1 MARHRYRVGFVKQPV
16 KGNQM
21 KMPEFVTKSCDAC
34 GDFFEVEQW
43 FADRSGMQLCDD
55 CAEDMREAAEVMQ
68 NGGRA

>member
-1 MARHRYRVGFVKQPV
+1 
-16 KGNQM
+16 M